1 MYSTLKAVSDFMYT
15 KTNLLLW
22 QTVVAVVADFADYD
36 RALLFFPNFE
46 ARLRCCLPLCS
57 SIVVAVLLMQSSV
70 VVAVVPMNE

>member
-57 SIVVAVLLMQSSV
+57 SVVSCLAD
-70 VVAVVPMNE
+70 EE

>member
-46 ARLRCCLPLCS
+46 VRLCCCLSLS
-57 SIVVAVLLMQSSV
+57 SSVVAAVLLM
-70 VVAVVPMNE
+70 NG